1 MCGSHQ
7 SMETSRLPGFYKLT
21 PEERLRKIKELAGL
35 TEEEVEVLRSGGLP
49 LHCAD
54 KMIENVVGI
63 FPLPLGIAANF
74 LINGRDYLVP
84 MVTEEP
90 SVVAAASNGARLVRE
105 GGGFRAR
112 VLGSVMIG
120 QIHLLGANPQASER
134 VLAEKEKILEE
145 ANRTNP
151 TLIQAGGGARDLE
164 VRNLGEVLAVHLL
177 VDVRDAMGANAVNT
191 MCEAVAPLLEGI
203 TGGRALLRIL
213 SNLAVHRLTR
223 AEAVVPKEVLGEETV
238 RGIVKATEIA
248 KKDPYRCATHNKG
261 IMNGIIAVALATG
274 NDTRAL
280 EAGAHSYASLGGYH
294 PLTEWE
300 ETPEGNLYGRIELPL
315 AVGTVGGATSH
326 PVARICRKILGIRTA
341 AELAEVMA
349 SVGLA
354 QNLAALRAL
363 VSEGI
368 QRGHM
373 RLHARA
379 LALAAGATGEE
390 AEEIARRMVE
400 EGEVTLERAK
410 ELRRN
415 A

>member
-1 MCGSHQ
+1 MK
-7 SMETSRLPGFYKLT
+7 TSRLPGFYKLT
-21 PEERLRKIKELAGL
+21 PEERLQKIRELASL
-35 TEEEVEVLRSGGLP
+35 TEEEVEVLKSGGLP
-49 LHCAD
+49 LQSAD
-54 KMIENVVGI
+54 KMIENVVGV
-63 FPLPLGIAANF
+63 FPLPLGIATNF
-74 LINGRDYLVP
+74 LVNGRDYLVP

-90 SVVAAASNGARLVRE
+90 SVVAAASNGARMVRE

-120 QIHLLGANPQASER
+120 QIHLLETDSRAAER
-134 VLAEKEKILEE
+134 VMAEKGRILEE

-151 TLIQAGGGARDLE
+151 TLVQAGGGAKDLE
-164 VRNLGEVLAVHLL
+164 VRGLEGVLVVHLL

-191 MCEAVAPLLEGI
+191 MCEAVAPLLEGM

-213 SNLAVHRLTR
+213 SNLAVHRL
-223 AEAVVPKEVLGEETV
+223 AEAEALVPREVLGEDTV
-238 RGIVKATEIA
+238 RGIVRATEIA

-261 IMNGIIAVALATG
+261 IMNGIVAVALATG
-274 NDTRAL
+274 NDTRAV
-280 EAGAHSYASLGGYH
+280 EAGAHSYASLGGYR

-300 ETPEGNLYGRIELPL
+300 ETPEGNLRGKIRVPL
-315 AVGTVGGATSH
+315 AVGIVGGATSH
-326 PVARICRKILGIRTA
+326 PVARVCRKILGVRTA

-368 QRGHM
+368 QKGHM
-373 RLHARA
+373 KLHARA
-379 LALAAGATGEE
+379 LALATGATGEE

-400 EGEVTLERAK
+400 EGEITLERAK
-410 ELRRN
+410 ELRRD